1 MEKLTNQEKLRPWQ
15 GFVLFAAVM
24 VFFIFA
30 CAPMQLAWGI
40 PGLIATELSFLVIAI
55 VYGLVRKIP
64 LKEMFPIR
72 MPKFRDIAGS
82 LILVLG
88 GSMIGITSVG
98 LIGTLFPQ
106 TMNEAAEMSDMLY
119 GTMSLPVMILVVA
132 LMPAVCEEAIHRGAI
147 LAHFRSIKKEWI
159 IVLIMAIFFGINHV
173 SFLRFFNTALLGA
186 CLTYVLVKKNN
197 FILNMLMHFSV
208 NCCATLITYMS
219 SLAGANSS
227 NAANIDMLPALGLY
241 LILGFLAPVF
251 IVIGTMLIDPK
262 SHKKI
267 RFLFAGILSVIMLV
281 SGIAVTSYAGSKNA
295 VLNSTISYEVTA
307 DSMENSMLDFEIEED
322 RSATISVVLVNAEGD
337 YTIRIDGDSGSN
349 IINAEIPS
357 GAIRTLSYNVDLKAD
372 HYTITIV
379 PGDNAIGEQPQIQIM
394 IQ

>member
-1 MEKLTNQEKLRPWQ
+1 MEKISVQQKLRPWQ

-24 VFFIFA
+24 AIFIFV
-30 CAPMQLAWGI
+30 CSPMQLAWGI
-40 PGLIATELSFLVIAI
+40 PGLVATELLFLAIAI
-55 VYGLVRKIP
+55 VYALVRKIP

-119 GTMSLPVMILVVA
+119 GSMSLPVMILVVA
-132 LMPAVCEEAIHRGAI
+132 LMPAICEEAIHRGAI
-147 LAHFRSIKKEWI
+147 LAHFRSIKKDWV

-208 NCCATLITYMS
+208 NCCASLISYIGTN
-219 SLAGANSS
+219 AGVSASNSAS
-227 NAANIDMLPALGLY
+227 VDMLPALGLY
-241 LILGFLAPVF
+241 LVLGFLAPVF
-251 IVIGTMLIDPK
+251 IVLGAMLIDPK
-262 SHKKI
+262 SHRKI
-267 RFLFAGILSVIMLV
+267 RFLFAGIMSVIMLV

-307 DSMENSMLDFEIEED
+307 DSMENSMLDFDIEED
-322 RSATISVVLVNAEGD
+322 CQATVMVVLVNAEGD

-349 IINAEIPS
+349 IINAEVPE
-357 GAIRTLSYNVDLKAD
+357 GTIRTFTYNVDLKAD
-372 HYTITIV
+372 HYTITVV
-379 PGDNAIGEQPQIQIM
+379 PGENAIGEQPQIQIM

>member
-1 MEKLTNQEKLRPWQ
+1 MEKISNQQKLRPWQ

-24 VFFIFA
+24 ALFIFV
-30 CAPMQLAWGI
+30 CAPMQMAWGI
-40 PGLIATELSFLVIAI
+40 PGLMATELLFLAIAI
-55 VYGLVRKIP
+55 VYALVRKIP
-64 LKEMFPIR
+64 LKEMFPIK

-88 GSMIGITSVG
+88 GSMIGITSIG
-98 LIGTLFPQ
+98 LLGTLFPQ
-106 TMNEAAEMSDMLY
+106 LMEEAAGMNDMLY
-119 GTMSLPVMILVVA
+119 GSMSLPVMILVVA
-132 LMPAVCEEAIHRGAI
+132 LTPAVCEEAIHRGAI
-147 LAHFRSIKKEWI
+147 LAHFRSIRKDWV

-208 NCCATLITYMS
+208 NCCATLITYIS
-219 SLAGANSS
+219 SSSGVSASSAGSV
-227 NAANIDMLPALGLY
+227 DMLPALGLY

-251 IVIGTMLIDPK
+251 IVLGTMLIDPK
-262 SHKKI
+262 SHRKI
-267 RFLFAGILSVIMLV
+267 RFLFAGIMSVIMLV

-322 RSATISVVLVNAEGD
+322 RSATIAVVLVNAEGD

-349 IINAEIPS
+349 IINAEVPE
-357 GAIRTLSYNVDLKAD
+357 GTIRTFTYNVDLKAD
-372 HYTITIV
+372 HYTITVV

>member
-15 GFVLFAAVM
+15 GFMLFAAVM

-30 CAPMQLAWGI
+30 CGPMQLAWGI
-40 PGLIATELSFLVIAI
+40 PGLIVTELSFLVIAI

-64 LKEMFPIR
+64 LKEMFPIK

-119 GTMSLPVMILVVA
+119 GTMSLPVTILVVA

-147 LAHFRSIKKEWI
+147 LAHFRSIKKEWV

-173 SFLRFFNTALLGA
+173 SSLRFFNTALLGA
-186 CLTYVLVKKNN
+186 CLTFVLVKKNN

-208 NCCATLITYMS
+208 NCCATLITYLGS
-219 SLAGANSS
+219 QAGSNPS
-227 NAANIDMLPALGLY
+227 NAANIDMLPALGMY

-322 RSATISVVLVNAEGD
+322 RSATIAVVLVNAEGD

>member
-1 MEKLTNQEKLRPWQ
+1 
-15 GFVLFAAVM
+15 
-24 VFFIFA
+24 
-30 CAPMQLAWGI
+30 
-40 PGLIATELSFLVIAI
+40 
-55 VYGLVRKIP
+55 
-64 LKEMFPIR
+64 
-72 MPKFRDIAGS
+72 
-82 LILVLG
+82 
-88 GSMIGITSVG
+88 
-98 LIGTLFPQ
+98 
-106 TMNEAAEMSDMLY
+106 
-119 GTMSLPVMILVVA
+119 
-132 LMPAVCEEAIHRGAI
+132 
-147 LAHFRSIKKEWI
+147 
-159 IVLIMAIFFGINHV
+159 
-173 SFLRFFNTALLGA
+173 
-186 CLTYVLVKKNN
+186 
-197 FILNMLMHFSV
+197 MLMHFSV

-227 NAANIDMLPALGLY
+227 NAANVDMLPALGLY